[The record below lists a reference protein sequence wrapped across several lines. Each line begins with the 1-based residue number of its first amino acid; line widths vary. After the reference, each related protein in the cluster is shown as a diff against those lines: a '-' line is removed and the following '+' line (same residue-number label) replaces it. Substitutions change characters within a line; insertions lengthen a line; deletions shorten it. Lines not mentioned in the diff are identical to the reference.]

1 MMESA
6 TDVIESLEDEFLL
19 DLDELLAS
27 PMLRFWESIFQI
39 SEEVQEATKGCEST
53 QNKMFDL
60 NGECIST
67 SNSLQNELLELQRQ
81 LNPQTT
87 YCCSQSQIHGN
98 LNNPEEVN
106 LWKSSRKLTDKFRNF
121 RLLRY

>member
-27 PMLRFWESIFQI
+27 PMLRLWESIFQI
-39 SEEVQEATKGCEST
+39 SEEVQEAAKGSEST
-53 QNKMFDL
+53 QNNKMFDI
-60 NGECIST
+60 NGECMT

-81 LNPQTT
+81 LNPHKHKSMEIRNKWI
-87 YCCSQSQIHGN
+87 CLS
-98 LNNPEEVN
+98 EVD
-106 LWKSSRKLTDKFRNF
+106 RQV
-121 RLLRY
+121 

>member
-6 TDVIESLEDEFLL
+6 TDVIESLEEEYLL
-19 DLDELLAS
+19 DLDVLLAS

-39 SEEVQEATKGCEST
+39 SEEVQEAAKGSEST
-53 QNKMFDL
+53 QNNKMFDI
-60 NGECIST
+60 NGECMT
-67 SNSLQNELLELQRQ
+67 SKSLQNELLELQRQ

-98 LNNPEEVN
+98 PEQSVNQSGVTPEVDR
-106 LWKSSRKLTDKFRNF
+106 KSLGP
-121 RLLRY
+121 